1 VSTCIGNNC
10 YEQVVKDKT
19 VYFIKSLVYS
29 QNELTTETDLCKLTL
44 MSDFIFDIVKHRYGN
59 FGCTEELLLRK

>member
-1 VSTCIGNNC
+1 MSTCIGNNC

-29 QNELTTETDLCKLTL
+29 RNELTTETDPCKLTL
-44 MSDFIFDIVKHRYGN
+44 MSDFIFDIVKHRYGV
-59 FGCTEELLLRK
+59 EEMIKRQC